1 MSQATA
7 ARLIV
12 GDTTT
17 IGSGTA
23 IAFNECSLAGQRTV
37 GVHMGHRGSRQ
48 RASCRARNTTD
59 KSGGNIS
66 GNLSVAE
73 IDWFLPRAIGTTGSS
88 PWIPGETIAEWYA
101 WVDKVAAIY
110 QYNKQRIRSFEVSG
124 QETQYLNWN
133 FATVGEL
140 ETTYGS
146 TWPTS
151 PVPDCGTAF
160 LFSDCVLTYNS
171 TAYPMQSFRLS
182 VDNAID
188 ENQYENSLTPT
199 RFESQDLIV
208 QLQVTCALRSD
219 TIALYDAALAGAA
232 ASLAVSDGTTT
243 YTFHFGNLKYM
254 SGAPTVPARGRINM
268 PLNFEAFRATNVT
281 TNPAD
286 NQFRIV
292 KTVV

>member
-48 RASCRARNTTD
+48 RASCRARTTTD

-73 IDWFLPRAIGTTGSS
+73 IDWFLPRAIGDTGSA
-88 PWIPGETIAEWYA
+88 PWIPGETINEWYA

-110 QYNKQRIRSFEVSG
+110 QYNKLRIRSFEVSG

-133 FATVGEL
+133 FVTVGEL

-146 TWPTS
+146 TWPAT

-171 TAYPMQSFRLS
+171 VAYPMQSFRLS

-208 QLQVTCALRSD
+208 QLQATCALRSD
-219 TIALYDAALAGAA
+219 TIALYDAALAGAE

-254 SGAPTVPARGRINM
+254 SGAPTIPARGRINM
-268 PLNFEAFRATNVT
+268 PLSFEAFRKTNVT
-281 TNPAD
+281 TNEAD
-286 NQFRIV
+286 NQFRIT
-292 KTVV
+292 KAVV